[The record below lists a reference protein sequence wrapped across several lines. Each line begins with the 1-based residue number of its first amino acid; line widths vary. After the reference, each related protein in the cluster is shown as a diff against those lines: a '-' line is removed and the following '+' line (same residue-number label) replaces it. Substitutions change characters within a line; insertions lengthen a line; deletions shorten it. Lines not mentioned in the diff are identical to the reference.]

1 MALPSPT
8 VLIQTVARDTPA
20 LIVAAAVERLGGA
33 VAVHAQTGIIGS
45 GRPALTLSLLDDA
58 RVRWG
63 EMELSSLDTIWNRRF
78 PSQVDV
84 PDNTHPADREFL
96 DQEAR
101 SFLRVVGNAHPHAVS
116 VNPLAAKLV
125 TTDKFSQL
133 RSARA
138 VGLTVPATLMTN
150 DAIEV
155 RAFARA
161 YGPICAKPFSSA
173 AWRTKEHERLVL
185 TATRT
190 LSTSDLANTAS
201 IELSPSIYQA
211 YVDKA
216 YEVRITA
223 FGSFTA
229 AIKIDSQAL
238 ASTAQDWRQDTH
250 YLQHLSPIVIPAD
263 VAQRLRAFL
272 ASMDLMFG
280 IFDFIIR
287 PDGEW
292 VFLEVNE
299 AGQFTWQETYCPGC
313 FVIEPFARFLLEPSR
328 DFTWSADERSE
339 ELNEEQLLRYAS
351 SQDHLM
357 KVQRAETAYYREG
370 IGVE

>member
-1 MALPSPT
+1 MAALSPT
-8 VLIQTVARDTPA
+8 VLIQTVARDTPS
-20 LIVAAAVERLGGA
+20 LIIASAVERLGGA
-33 VAVHAQTGIIGS
+33 VAVHAQTGVIGS
-45 GRPALTLSLLDDA
+45 GRPALTLSLVDGV
-58 RVRWG
+58 RVTWG
-63 EMELSSLDTIWNRRF
+63 DIDLSHLDTVWNRRF

-84 PDNTHPADREFL
+84 PNDTHPADREFL

-101 SFLRVVGNAHPHAVS
+101 SFLRALGNAHPRAVS

-133 RSARA
+133 RAASA

-150 DAIEV
+150 DAAEV

-161 YGPICAKPFSSA
+161 HGPICAKPFSSA
-173 AWRTKEHERLVL
+173 AWRTKEQERLVL

-190 LSTSDLANTAS
+190 LDESDLANTAA
-201 IELSPSIYQA
+201 IELCPSIYQS
-211 YVDKA
+211 YVEKA

-238 ASTAQDWRQDTH
+238 TSTAQDWRQDTH
-250 YLQHLSPIVIPAD
+250 YLEHLSPIVIPAD
-263 VAQRLRAFL
+263 IAQRLEAFL
-272 ASMDLMFG
+272 ASMGLMFG
-280 IFDFIIR
+280 IFDFIVR

-328 DFTWSADERSE
+328 DFTWSADQRSE
-339 ELNEEQLLRYAS
+339 GLSEEALLRYAS

-357 KVQRAETAYYREG
+357 KIQRAETAYYQEG